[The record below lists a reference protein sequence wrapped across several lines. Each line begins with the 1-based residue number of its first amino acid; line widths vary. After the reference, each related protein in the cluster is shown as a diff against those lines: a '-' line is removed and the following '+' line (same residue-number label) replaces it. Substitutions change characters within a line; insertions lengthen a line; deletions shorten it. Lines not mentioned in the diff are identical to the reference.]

1 MPGAPVTIAGNGV
14 GFTSGTISIGSSSAA
29 IVGNNPQRQ
38 GIIIQNIHASQT
50 CDVTIATTSTKPGG
64 GGMDVPTAP
73 TAASGSGFR
82 LLAAGANYLYLPG
95 YTGPIAGYAS
105 GASTTILV
113 TEW

>member
-1 MPGAPVTIAGNGV
+1 MPGSPVTIAGNGV
-14 GFTSGTISIGSSSAA
+14 GFSSTVVSVGSSSAA

-38 GIIIQNIHASQT
+38 GVILQNVHGSQT
-50 CDVTIATTSTKPGG
+50 CDVAIATAGTKPAGAG
-64 GGMDVPTAP
+64 DLVPTAP